1 MVQPNNDE
9 RTPTDHSAPHER
21 FATLCADELCNA
33 AGIGCPVRDWTDQC
47 GAIAEL
53 CTRTSALQSIGAA
66 AYGPEWTTLVELL
79 HERDAQYGDVADAVC
94 RWHTNTTWWNG

>member
-1 MVQPNNDE
+1 MAQPNNDE
-9 RTPTDHSAPHER
+9 HTSTDHSAPHER
-21 FATLCADELCNA
+21 FTTLWADELRNA
-33 AGIGCPVRDWTDQC
+33 TSVGCPVRDWTDQC

-79 HERDAQYGDVADAVC
+79 HERDAQYGDVADAVG